1 MCFNSLLLCLAPL
14 RAGLVVVNFN
24 PLYTAREFAFQLKDA
39 GVTGLIVLESFAH
52 TLSRALEKCEVKH
65 VIVTKMGDCLKWK
78 KPIIDFVIKYVKKMV
93 PPWEIKG
100 SISFKEAVRKGA
112 QLPFEEVPMKK
123 DDVAFLQ
130 YTGGT
135 TGVPKGAMLT
145 HQNILANIA
154 QALVWVKSILSVEEE
169 TSVGALPF
177 YHIFSLTVCCFCF
190 MALGATCFLITNPR
204 DIKGFIKS
212 LGESQITVFVGINT
226 LFSGLLNHPNFA
238 DANFSKLKLSIGGG
252 MATQKSVS
260 DEWFEKTGTI
270 IIEGYGLTEAS
281 PVVSINPLDLKTFS
295 GSIGLPLPN
304 TEVIIRDEE
313 GYDLPLN
320 EPGELCVRGPQV
332 MKGYWKKPEETEKV
346 IDDNGWLHTGDIA
359 RIDERGFIYLLDR
372 KKDMIIVSG
381 FNVYPNE
388 IEDILT
394 SHPGIREAA
403 VIGLSSEKTGEQIKA
418 FIVRKDKNLT
428 KDEVIKHC
436 REFLTAYKVP
446 KIIEFREELPKTN
459 VGKVLR
465 RALRDEN

>member
-1 MCFNSLLLCLAPL
+1 
-14 RAGLVVVNFN
+14 
-24 PLYTAREFAFQLKDA
+24 
-39 GVTGLIVLESFAH
+39 
-52 TLSRALEKCEVKH
+52 
-65 VIVTKMGDCLKWK
+65 
-78 KPIIDFVIKYVKKMV
+78 
-93 PPWEIKG
+93 
-100 SISFKEAVRKGA
+100 
-112 QLPFEEVPMKK
+112 
-123 DDVAFLQ
+123 
-130 YTGGT
+130 
-135 TGVPKGAMLT
+135 
-145 HQNILANIA
+145 
-154 QALVWVKSILSVEEE
+154 
-169 TSVGALPF
+169 
-177 YHIFSLTVCCFCF
+177 
-190 MALGATCFLITNPR
+190 
-204 DIKGFIKS
+204 
-212 LGESQITVFVGINT
+212 
-226 LFSGLLNHPNFA
+226 
-238 DANFSKLKLSIGGG
+238 

-446 KIIEFREELPKTN
+446 KIIEFREKLPKTN